1 MRLELTPGRV
11 RTVCTT
17 VVLETHLVLIVRL
30 ELTPVRVLNAFPLP
44 LGYISIGTTPET
56 RTPTEQALDLLPLPF
71 GVQ

>member
-1 MRLELTPGRV
+1 
-11 RTVCTT
+11 
-17 VVLETHLVLIVRL
+17 
-30 ELTPVRVLNAFPLP
+30 